1 LGARG
6 PSALRR
12 TTITGI
18 SSGAVAIDTGQLIAG
33 HYRLVEHIGSGA
45 MGVVWRAVDV
55 RLERS
60 VAIKQ
65 ILPQPGVSEAERDNM
80 RQRAMREAKN
90 AARFQHPNAIV
101 VFDIAE
107 DGGDP
112 CLVMEYLNGPSL
124 SAVLADQGTL
134 PVGQVARIGE
144 QVAAALVAAHRA
156 GIVHRDVKP
165 GNILIDETGTA
176 KITDFGISRAAGD
189 MTLTQTGLIGGT
201 PAYLAPEL
209 ARGADPVPS
218 SDVFALGATL
228 YQAIEGQTPYGNTTN
243 QLALLYAAANGQIN
257 PPTQAGPAT
266 ALLMSLLR
274 SEPAE
279 RPSMAE
285 ARERLAALTAGE
297 PTPPMAPLLLS
308 GNQGDRVGS
317 RPPWQR
323 AEAKSPTSAPIPA
336 QKAPSNPPRTP
347 TAAFMPMRSP
357 SAPPGPKA
365 PGPQTPPRPVAP
377 LTPPPTPP
385 RPQPAQNRPPAPP
398 RTPAAAAPSY
408 SGGGSTGMSADT
420 KRKAAIL
427 AGGAAAVVVVA
438 VVVFLVLSNGSG
450 NDKSA
455 PPAGQQQQTSNSAS
469 APTSNSAPSS
479 SSAPPVG
486 SNGNVQWQ
494 PAGARVVDFY
504 STVGSNPAAAWAML
518 TPTAQAAYGDVGNF
532 TAYWSQ
538 HQLSGYK
545 GASAYKG
552 NNPDGSVNI
561 RINLFTD
568 SGTTQQVVQV
578 LAAQDGTLMLN
589 SDPRP
594 GAIAPNQ

>member
-1 LGARG
+1 M
-6 PSALRR
+6 
-12 TTITGI
+12 
-18 SSGAVAIDTGQLIAG
+18 IAG

-101 VFDIAE
+101 VFDVAE
-107 DGGDP
+107 HGGDP

-124 SAVLADQGTL
+124 SAVLAEHGTL

-243 QLALLYAAANGQIN
+243 QLALLYAAANGQVN

-274 SEPAE
+274 SEASE

-285 ARERLAALTAGE
+285 ARERLAALAAGE
-297 PTPPMAPLLLS
+297 PAAPLQLLS
-308 GNQGDRVGS
+308 GNRGPGSNGS
-317 RPPWQR
+317 RPPWAR
-323 AEAKSPTSAPIPA
+323 TAAPAAAAAAAP
-336 QKAPSNPPRTP
+336 KAPSNPPRTP
-347 TAAFMPMRSP
+347 TAAFMPMGAASRP
-357 SAPPGPKA
+357 AAPA
-365 PGPQTPPRPVAP
+365 N
-377 LTPPPTPP
+377 TPP
-385 RPQPAQNRPPAPP
+385 RPQPAVRPAPTAAAP
-398 RTPAAAAPSY
+398 NYSGAGSGDRVSPAAA
-408 SGGGSTGMSADT
+408 
-420 KRKAAIL
+420 RKKKMAFL
-427 AGGAAAVVVVA
+427 AGGAAAVVAVA
-438 VVVFLVLSNGSG
+438 LVVFLVLSNSQ
-450 NDKSA
+450 DKGRPSTNAQPPVSSSSA
-455 PPAGQQQQTSNSAS
+455 PAT
-469 APTSNSAPSS
+469 PSTTPS
-479 SSAPPVG
+479 SSAPPVK
-486 SNGNVQWQ
+486 SSGNVQWG
-494 PAGARVVDFY
+494 PAGDRVVDFY
-504 STVGSNPAAAWAML
+504 SSAGSPGAWAML
-518 TPTAQAAYGDVGNF
+518 TPSAQAAFGDEASF
-532 TAYWSQ
+532 ASYWAQ
-538 HQLSGYK
+538 NGLSSYK
-545 GASAYKG
+545 GASVYKRQ
-552 NNPDGSVNI
+552 NNADGSVDVQI
-561 RINLFTD
+561 TLTPK
-568 SGTTQQVVQV
+568 GGAPTPKVVQV
-578 LAAQDGTLMLN
+578 IAAEDGTLMIN
-589 SDPRP
+589 SDPRLGGGTP
-594 GAIAPNQ
+594 AQ

>member
-1 LGARG
+1 
-6 PSALRR
+6 
-12 TTITGI
+12 
-18 SSGAVAIDTGQLIAG
+18 
-33 HYRLVEHIGSGA
+33 

-101 VFDIAE
+101 VFDVAE
-107 DGGDP
+107 HGGDP

-124 SAVLADQGTL
+124 SAVLSEQGTL

-176 KITDFGISRAAGD
+176 KITDFGISRAVSD

-243 QLALLYAAANGQIN
+243 QLALLYAAANGQVN

-274 SEPAE
+274 SEASE

-285 ARERLAALTAGE
+285 ARERLAALATGE
-297 PTPPMAPLLLS
+297 PAAPQQLLS
-308 GNQGDRVGS
+308 GNRGPGSNGS
-317 RPPWQR
+317 RPPWAR
-323 AEAKSPTSAPIPA
+323 TAAPAAAAAAP
-336 QKAPSNPPRTP
+336 KAPSNPPRTP
-347 TAAFMPMRSP
+347 TAAFMPMGAP
-357 SAPPGPKA
+357 SRPAPPA
-365 PGPQTPPRPVAP
+365 N
-377 LTPPPTPP
+377 TPP
-385 RPQPAQNRPPAPP
+385 RPQPAVRPTPTAAAPNYSGAGSGD
-398 RTPAAAAPSY
+398 RVSPAAA
-408 SGGGSTGMSADT
+408 
-420 KRKAAIL
+420 RKKKMAFL
-427 AGGAAAVVVVA
+427 AGGAVAVVA
-438 VVVFLVLSNGSG
+438 VALVVFLVLSSSR
-450 NDKSA
+450 DKGGPSSNAQTPGGQSAASQTA
-455 PPAGQQQQTSNSAS
+455 PPS
-469 APTSNSAPSS
+469 SAPSS
-479 SSAPPVG
+479 SAS
-486 SNGNVQWQ
+486 
-494 PAGARVVDFY
+494 PAGLGKTPSEGKITDYGAAYHFLTDSY
-504 STVGSNPAAAWAML
+504 YPDPGQGWNLLTPAAQAVYGSQEAY
-518 TPTAQAAYGDVGNF
+518 AAYWADDSHKV
-532 TAYWSQ
+532 Q
-538 HQLSGYK
+538 GYR
-545 GASAYKG
+545 SARALG
-552 NNPDGSVNI
+552 SPNPDGSLDLTMELNGVRRPYHI
-561 RINLFTD
+561 VILGGQMRIDSNTKVD
-568 SGTTQQVVQV
+568 APASGT
-578 LAAQDGTLMLN
+578 
-589 SDPRP
+589 
-594 GAIAPNQ
+594 

>member
-1 LGARG
+1 M
-6 PSALRR
+6 
-12 TTITGI
+12 
-18 SSGAVAIDTGQLIAG
+18 IAG

-101 VFDIAE
+101 VFDVAE
-107 DGGDP
+107 HSGDP

-124 SAVLADQGTL
+124 SAVLAEQGTL

-243 QLALLYAAANGQIN
+243 QLALLYAAANGQVN

-274 SEPAE
+274 SEASE

-285 ARERLAALTAGE
+285 ARERLAALATGE
-297 PTPPMAPLLLS
+297 PAATQQLLS
-308 GNQGDRVGS
+308 GRGSGTGS
-317 RPPWQR
+317 RTPWQR
-323 AEAKSPTSAPIPA
+323 STPPA
-336 QKAPSNPPRTP
+336 AAGAAAAGGAAGAAGATPKAPSNPPRTP
-347 TAAFMPMRSP
+347 TAAFMPMGGP
-357 SAPPGPKA
+357 PAQNPGP
-365 PGPQTPPRPVAP
+365 G
-377 LTPPPTPP
+377 TPP
-385 RPQPAQNRPPAPP
+385 RPQPPVRQAPTAAAP
-398 RTPAAAAPSY
+398 NYSGAGSGERVSAAAAR
-408 SGGGSTGMSADT
+408 
-420 KRKAAIL
+420 KRKTAML
-427 AGGAAAVVVVA
+427 AGGAAAVVAVA
-438 VVVFLVLSNGSG
+438 LVVFLVLSSSRDNGGGS
-450 NDKSA
+450 SA
-455 PPAGQQQQTSNSAS
+455 QPPGGEPAAGQTT
-469 APTSNSAPSS
+469 PKSS
-479 SSAPPVG
+479 PPRSSA
-486 SNGNVQWQ
+486 
-494 PAGARVVDFY
+494 
-504 STVGSNPAAAWAML
+504 NPAELGKTPSESKITDYGAAGRLLTDSFYPNPGASWNLL
-518 TPTAQAAYGDVGNF
+518 TPAAQAVYGTQDAY
-532 TAYWSQ
+532 TAYWAENTNNIKS
-538 HQLSGYK
+538 YK
-545 GASAYKG
+545 KALADGG
-552 NNPDGSVNI
+552 NNPDGSLNI
-561 RINLFTD
+561 TMELNGTRRAYHIVAIGGQLLID
-568 SGTTQQVVQV
+568 SNTKLDASASG
-578 LAAQDGTLMLN
+578 D
-589 SDPRP
+589 
-594 GAIAPNQ
+594 

>member
-1 LGARG
+1 M
-6 PSALRR
+6 
-12 TTITGI
+12 
-18 SSGAVAIDTGQLIAG
+18 IAG

-101 VFDIAE
+101 VFDVAE
-107 DGGDP
+107 HGGDP

-124 SAVLADQGTL
+124 SAVLSEQGTL

-243 QLALLYAAANGQIN
+243 QLALLYAAANGQVN

-274 SEPAE
+274 SEASE

-285 ARERLAALTAGE
+285 ARERLASLATGE
-297 PTPPMAPLLLS
+297 PAAPQQLLS
-308 GNQGDRVGS
+308 GNRGPGSNGS
-317 RPPWQR
+317 RPPWAR
-323 AEAKSPTSAPIPA
+323 AGAPAAAAAPA
-336 QKAPSNPPRTP
+336 PKAPSNPPRTP
-347 TAAFMPMRSP
+347 TAAFMPMNAP
-357 SAPPGPKA
+357 SRPAPPPN
-365 PGPQTPPRPVAP
+365 TPPRA
-377 LTPPPTPP
+377 
-385 RPQPAQNRPPAPP
+385 QPAVRPSPTAAAPNYSGAGSGA
-398 RTPAAAAPSY
+398 RVSAAAA
-408 SGGGSTGMSADT
+408 
-420 KRKAAIL
+420 RKKKL
-427 AGGAAAVVVVA
+427 AFLVGGAAAVVVVA
-438 VVVFLVLSNGSG
+438 LVVFLVLSSSR
-450 NDKSA
+450 DKGGASNAQQPPASSSSA
-455 PPAGQQQQTSNSAS
+455 PAT
-469 APTSNSAPSS
+469 PSSTPS
-479 SSAPPVG
+479 SSAPPVKSSG
-486 SNGNVQWQ
+486 TVQWG
-494 PAGARVVDFY
+494 PAGTQVVNFY
-504 STVGSNPAAAWAML
+504 QNAGSSTAWAML
-518 TPTAQAAYGDVGNF
+518 SPSAQAAFGDQTAF
-532 TAYWSQ
+532 AAYWDQ
-538 HQLSGYK
+538 NKLSGYK
-545 GASAYKG
+545 GANVYKRQ
-552 NNPDGSVNI
+552 NNPDGSADVQI
-561 RINLFTD
+561 TLTPE
-568 SGTTQQVVQV
+568 GGAPMQKVVQV
-578 LAAQDGTLMLN
+578 IAGQDGTLMIN
-589 SDPRP
+589 SDPRLGG
-594 GAIAPNQ
+594 GAPAQ

>member
-1 LGARG
+1 M
-6 PSALRR
+6 
-12 TTITGI
+12 
-18 SSGAVAIDTGQLIAG
+18 IAG

-101 VFDIAE
+101 VFDVAE
-107 DGGDP
+107 HGGDP

-124 SAVLADQGTL
+124 SAVLAEQGTL

-243 QLALLYAAANGQIN
+243 QLALLYAAANGQVN

-274 SEPAE
+274 SEASE

-285 ARERLAALTAGE
+285 ARERLAALATGE
-297 PTPPMAPLLLS
+297 PAAPQQLLS
-308 GNQGDRVGS
+308 GRGPGSNGS
-317 RPPWQR
+317 RPPWAR
-323 AEAKSPTSAPIPA
+323 TAAPAAAAAAAP
-336 QKAPSNPPRTP
+336 KAPSNPPRTP
-347 TAAFMPMRSP
+347 TASFMPMGAP
-357 SAPPGPKA
+357 SRPAPPA
-365 PGPQTPPRPVAP
+365 N
-377 LTPPPTPP
+377 TPP
-385 RPQPAQNRPPAPP
+385 RPQPAVRPTPTAAAPNYSGAGSGD
-398 RTPAAAAPSY
+398 RVSPAAA
-408 SGGGSTGMSADT
+408 
-420 KRKAAIL
+420 RKKKIAFL
-427 AGGAAAVVVVA
+427 AGGAAAVVAVA
-438 VVVFLVLSNGSG
+438 LVVFLVLSSSQGKSGGSS
-450 NDKSA
+450 NAQPPASSSSA
-455 PPAGQQQQTSNSAS
+455 PATPSNT
-469 APTSNSAPSS
+469 PS
-479 SSAPPVG
+479 SSAPPVKSSG
-486 SNGNVQWQ
+486 TVQWR
-494 PAGARVVDFY
+494 PAGDQVVAFY
-504 STVGSNPAAAWAML
+504 GDAGSPSTWAML
-518 TPTAQAAYGDVGNF
+518 TPAAQAAFGDQTAF
-532 TAYWSQ
+532 AAYWKENKPASFRNANV
-538 HQLSGYK
+538 YK
-545 GASAYKG
+545 RQ
-552 NNPDGSVNI
+552 NNPDGSADVQI
-561 RINLFTD
+561 TLFSN
-568 SGTTQQVVQV
+568 SGAQTLKVVQV
-578 LAAQDGTLMLN
+578 VAGPDGTLMIN
-589 SDPRP
+589 SDPRVET
-594 GAIAPNQ
+594 GAPAQ